1 MAMKE
6 KIVKKIANERI
17 EKLLELAEQRTREN
31 NELSR
36 KLAKRYVKLARDIS
50 MHYKVSIPKEKKQMI
65 CKKCN
70 NFLIPGINCSVRIAS
85 SKKYVVYKC
94 ECGAEKHIFYKQN

>member
-1 MAMKE
+1 MKE
-6 KIVKKIANERI
+6 KIVKKIAKERI
-17 EKLLELAEQRTREN
+17 EKLLELAEHRTREN

-36 KLAKRYVKLARDIS
+36 KLAKRYVRLARDIS
-50 MHYKVSIPKEKKQMI
+50 MHYKVGIPKDKKQTM

-85 SKKYVVYKC
+85 SNKYVVYKCKC

>member
-1 MAMKE
+1 MGMKE
-6 KIVKKIANERI
+6 KIVKKIAKERV

-36 KLAKRYVKLARDIS
+36 KLAKRYVRLARDIS
-50 MHYKVSIPKEKKQMI
+50 MHYKVGIPKEKKRII
-65 CKKCN
+65 CKRCN

-85 SKKYVVYKC
+85 SNKYVVYKC